1 MRRLIFAAI
10 GWATLVLVAGPGLAQ
25 TAGPD
30 ANQPAAAQPVDAG
43 QQPAPAAAAQ
53 TGAAPATQPAAAPA
67 PATSTAPAVKPIVVA
82 TTGCPDHCAPPP
94 SWFVYA
100 VIGLIVLAALVAMLI
115 VRASISSSNFSLG
128 EALSEEAEL
137 TATDKDG
144 QPIADASGKPVA
156 ITRLVG
162 STSRVIALM
171 GSIVLMVLFIGFG
184 SFVLYYFGTGQGAPK
199 DTEEVIRFLVA
210 GLTLFAPYAV
220 NKFASLFE
228 GLAPKR

>member
-1 MRRLIFAAI
+1 
-10 GWATLVLVAGPGLAQ
+10 
-25 TAGPD
+25 
-30 ANQPAAAQPVDAG
+30 
-43 QQPAPAAAAQ
+43 
-53 TGAAPATQPAAAPA
+53 
-67 PATSTAPAVKPIVVA
+67 
-82 TTGCPDHCAPPP
+82 
-94 SWFVYA
+94 
-100 VIGLIVLAALVAMLI
+100 VLAALVAMLI
-115 VRASISSSNFSLG
+115 VRASISGSSFSLG

-144 QPIADASGKPVA
+144 QPIADASGKPVT
-156 ITRLVG
+156 ISRLVG

-184 SFVLYYFGTGQGAPK
+184 SFVLYYFGTGQGVPK
-199 DTEEVIRFLVA
+199 GTDDVVHFLVA